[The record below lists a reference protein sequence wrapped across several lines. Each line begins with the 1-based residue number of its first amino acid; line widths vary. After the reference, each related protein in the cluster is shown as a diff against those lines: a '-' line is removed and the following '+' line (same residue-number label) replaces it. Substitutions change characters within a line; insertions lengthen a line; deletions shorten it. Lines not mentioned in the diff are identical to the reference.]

1 MDLKRLWPIL
11 LLISFAYELPF
22 LKFSGI
28 DRFNLR
34 LFDVCF
40 ILGLFI
46 FGNKIFR
53 PAKNLIVKIWEYI
66 VLWMIVCVTCY
77 FLINPVMYSFF
88 SAFYLWKYIEGLLV
102 VRMFFLCKDYIT
114 IKDIQNIFIW
124 VGLFIALYS
133 IPQYMNK
140 DFFQIELA
148 EGHPIIYPPGTI
160 LGPYNTTYFA
170 LAQIVP
176 ICSLFTLFKIIE
188 ARGII
193 RVIAYGLLFLFIS
206 FPALCCG
213 SRTALVFWF
222 FSLIGLLIYKK
233 KILEIIILCVFG
245 FISLTAISFYQNLSL
260 EQFLLKNS
268 YTLSRSQELEDS
280 NESSSVRQRVLM
292 GATYEL
298 SKYDNSVLLPILG
311 GGFYVAP
318 IEGKYRVGYGAHNN
332 YVFALEQMGIV
343 GLALF
348 LYFLFKF
355 LVLAKR
361 NKSNMIAL
369 IMVSYIFSLLFV
381 GFSGQT
387 FWRGFG
393 NGNINTL
400 LILLMALSLEKINYK
415 YEDRNN

>member
-53 PAKNLIVKIWEYI
+53 PTKNVIVKNWEYI
-66 VLWMIVCVTCY
+66 VLWMIVCVACY
-77 FLINPVMYSFF
+77 FLINPIMYSLF
-88 SAFYLWKYIEGLLV
+88 SAFYLWKYIEGILV

-124 VGLFIALYS
+124 VGVFIALYS
-133 IPQYMNK
+133 IPQYMSK

-188 ARGII
+188 ARGTI
-193 RVIAYGLLFLFIS
+193 RVIAYGLLFFFIS
-206 FPALCCG
+206 FPAVCCG
-213 SRTALVFWF
+213 SRTALVLWF
-222 FSLIGLLIYKK
+222 FSLVGLLIYKK
-233 KILEIIILCVFG
+233 KILEMIILCVFS

-280 NESSSVRQRVLM
+280 NESSTVRQRVLM
-292 GATYEL
+292 GATYEF

-318 IEGKYRVGYGAHNN
+318 IAAKYRVGYGAHNN
-332 YVFALEQMGIV
+332 YVFAFEQLGIL
-343 GLALF
+343 GLVLY

-369 IMVSYIFSLLFV
+369 IMVPYIFSLLFV

-393 NGNINTL
+393 NGNTNTL